1 MPHIRVHDPH
11 DNAGPSIPGL
21 SKDDVPAQEELA
33 AFDQLGPLV
42 RTVISE
48 MMCVPWSSH
57 KTLQAI
63 KEESCADPLNPGVDR
78 DVAEMLLRANADIIA
93 EIRLARALVIN
104 FKTTKA
110 RYHDQM

>member
-63 KEESCADPLNPGVDR
+63 KEDSCADPLNPSVDR

-110 RYHDQM
+110 LGL